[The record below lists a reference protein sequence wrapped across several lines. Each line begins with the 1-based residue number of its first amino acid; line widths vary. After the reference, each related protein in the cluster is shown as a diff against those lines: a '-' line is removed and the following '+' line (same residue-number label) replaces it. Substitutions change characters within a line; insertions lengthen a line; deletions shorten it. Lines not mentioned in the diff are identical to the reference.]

1 MSDGS
6 EMEVKLAVADS
17 RLFDLIVAHPEICA
31 MKMGTGSVTQSFE
44 ALYYDTPGFALQQN
58 GIAYR
63 VRHEGEQWIAT
74 VKSDIESGGGFS
86 NREEWNEPVE
96 GPEPSLKPFIGTY
109 IGDRLLMAVGQERFQ
124 LLFSTRFMRT
134 VTMLLTP
141 NGSQIEMAMDR
152 GTIWS
157 GMEGTPISELELEL
171 KSGTITDLL
180 QLAGWIAGQWH
191 LLPEAKSKFARGLE
205 LLRSNSPGIPS
216 FFPDNQQKEIPK
228 PTTIALSNYSIS
240 SIFASQKRLL
250 TEQAASE
257 SVRELRIQIRSLR
270 SLLKFLQP
278 TLAKEER
285 QLHYEKMRQWGTL
298 LGSIRDIDILVAAW
312 NKFSV
317 HFNPVFSSSEYW
329 LDTLKGRRSFLM
341 EEVVHRIE
349 QGELTK
355 QIFELQSWLYQ
366 ENEQLANEE
375 EEQPSESQLLKM
387 LLEAIKELREDIR
400 AVECTSEIKT
410 IHRLRIRIKQLRYVQ
425 ETLNRVVR
433 LRDEEFTG
441 ALKKT
446 QSYLGKVHDNYQIK
460 WLLEKFDAS
469 NIDQKLSLEKELFI
483 SWCNRDTTEY
493 LINLP
498 KVTESFR
505 RAAKLRLCTLTA
517 LRTNRRTKSGH
528 HPSAHEP
535 GK

>member
-17 RLFDLIVAHPEICA
+17 SLFDLIVAHPEICA

-44 ALYYDTPGFALQQN
+44 ALYYDTPGFSLQQN
-58 GIAYR
+58 GLAYR

-86 NREEWNEPVE
+86 TREEWNESVA
-96 GPEPSLKPFIGTY
+96 GPEPSLKPFIGTHL
-109 IGDRLLMAVGQERFQ
+109 GDRLLLAVGLERFQ
-124 LLFSTRFMRT
+124 LLFSTRFTRT
-134 VTMLLTP
+134 ITMLQTP
-141 NGSQIEMAMDR
+141 KGSQIEMAMDH
-152 GTIWS
+152 GMIWS
-157 GMEGTPISELELEL
+157 GTEGSPISELELEL
-171 KSGTITDLL
+171 KSGTISDLL
-180 QLAGWIAGQWH
+180 QMSGWIAGQWH
-191 LLPEAKSKFARGLE
+191 LLPEAKSKFVRGLE
-205 LLRSNSPGIPS
+205 LLRNNSPSIPNYS
-216 FFPDNQQKEIPK
+216 SDIQQKEISK
-228 PTTIALSNYSIS
+228 PTTIALTNFSINN
-240 SIFASQKRLL
+240 IFAGQKRLL
-250 TEQAASE
+250 TEGASSE

-278 TLAKEER
+278 TLDKEDR

-298 LGSIRDIDILVAAW
+298 LGSIRDIDILIAAW

-317 HFNPVFSSSEYW
+317 HFNPVFTSSEYW
-329 LDTLKGRRSFLM
+329 LDTLKGRRSFLI
-341 EEVVHRIE
+341 EEVLHRIK

-366 ENEQLANEE
+366 ENEQLSNEE
-375 EEQPSESQLLKM
+375 EEQPSENQLLKM
-387 LLEAIKELREDIR
+387 LLEEIKELREDTR

-410 IHRLRIRIKQLRYVQ
+410 IHRLRIRVKQLRYLQ
-425 ETLNRVVR
+425 ESLNRVVR
-433 LRDEEFTG
+433 LQDEDFTI

-460 WLLEKFDAS
+460 GLLEKFDAS

-483 SWCNRDTTEY
+483 CWCNRDTTEY

-498 KVTESFR
+498 KVTDSFR
-505 RAAKLRLCTLTA
+505 RAAKLRLGTLAT
-517 LRTNRRTKSGH
+517 LRTNRRTKSSH
-528 HPSAHEP
+528 HPSTHEP